1 MSSTLDAP
9 NNIQFNTTS
18 SRLEDKNPP
27 PNLLPEDLPALAAR
41 TGDAT
46 LPSPA
51 KLPARQPKVAQA
63 RHAESSVYPYL
74 ETNVDSLA
82 MSFSAEPIPSQRSQL
97 SIAKH
102 GSDTPFR
109 SHAVIRGYVES
120 LVRRNGYERLVSYNT
135 SVELAEKVGEEWRLV
150 LRKEGED
157 GADDE
162 WWEERFDAVVVASGH
177 FNVPYIPHIEGLA
190 ELERAHPGT
199 VKHSKMFRG
208 REAFRG
214 KVIASTTTHSHAE
227 LTFPTENRHRRRLR
241 LRRRHRLRPHHHR
254 PVPHLRR
261 NPRPQGKRLLRRR
274 CLPPPLHRAETLH
287 LAHHLFPRPT
297 RRHRALHRRHLRA
310 QR

>member
-1 MSSTLDAP
+1 MSLTLSAS
-9 NNIQFNTTS
+9 TTS
-18 SRLEDKNPP
+18 NLTPLSPRLEDKNPP
-27 PNLLPEDLPALAAR
+27 PNLLPEDLPALATR

-46 LPSPA
+46 LPSPT
-51 KLPARQPKVAQA
+51 KLPARQPKIAQA

-102 GSDTPFR
+102 GPDTPFR
-109 SHAVIRGYVES
+109 SHAVIRRYVES

-135 SVELAEKVGEEWRLV
+135 SVELAEKVGAEWRLV

-190 ELERAHPGT
+190 ELESAHPGT

-208 REAFRG
+208 REAYRG
-214 KVIASTTTHSHAE
+214 KVKHPQTPTH
-227 LTFPTENRHRRRLR
+227 T
-241 LRRRHRLRPHHHR
+241 
-254 PVPHLRR
+254 
-261 NPRPQGKRLLRRR
+261 LL
-274 CLPPPLHRAETLH
+274 
-287 LAHHLFPRPT
+287 
-297 RRHRALHRRHLRA
+297 
-310 QR
+310 